1 MGKKL
6 LVGSYVS
13 LGLLLL
19 CFGAHLAGFQTDYW
33 IVSSV
38 KKGETELRIN
48 LGIWAMHVISE
59 NGTIQYDSP
68 MFGRVEHFIA
78 LGIAAL
84 NTVACVVIAIRNFS
98 LCVGITS
105 FITSTLMIIVSIYT
119 YDNVQSNM
127 ATLKIRFSESAAD
140 FTQSW
145 SFYLVFVG
153 IILNVAFT
161 VIFVFTLLLNAEK
174 KATKSDKG
182 LGPKT
187 HSESKRKYVYTVE
200 RREENAYD
208 NLVPEI
214 TEENVYN
221 STVTEAGH
229 GDTLEN
235 ITHL

>member
-6 LVGSYVS
+6 IVGSYVS
-13 LGLLLL
+13 LGLILL
-19 CFGAHLAGFQTDYW
+19 CFGVHLAGFQTDYW
-33 IVSSV
+33 IVSYV
-38 KKGETELRIN
+38 NMGETELRRN
-48 LGIWAMHVISE
+48 LGIWAMQVHSE

-84 NTVACVVIAIRNFS
+84 NTVSCIVIAIRKLS

-119 YDNVQSNM
+119 YNNVQSNM
-127 ATLKIRFSESAAD
+127 ATLRIRFPESAAH

-153 IILNVAFT
+153 IILNVTFT
-161 VIFVFTLLLNAEK
+161 VAFMFMLLLNAEK

-182 LGPKT
+182 LGPKPD
-187 HSESKRKYVYTVE
+187 SESKMKYVYTVE
-200 RREENAYD
+200 HREENAYD
-208 NLVPEI
+208 NFVPELK
-214 TEENVYN
+214 EENSYDAIVID
-221 STVTEAGH
+221 GH
-229 GDTLEN
+229 NLEN